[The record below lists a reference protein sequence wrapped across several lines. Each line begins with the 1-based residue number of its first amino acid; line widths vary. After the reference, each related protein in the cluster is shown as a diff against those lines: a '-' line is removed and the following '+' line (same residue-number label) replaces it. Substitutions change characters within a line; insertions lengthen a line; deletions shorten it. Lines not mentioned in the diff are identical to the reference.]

1 MEKHRREVVMCGAAH
16 MRDLSAVGMA
26 IIFLVLGVVCL
37 FFPERIQTFTLSYH
51 AEHEIVAKLNPLV
64 NWMKGPNYVVSLR
77 LVGMFAV
84 VGFLVIVL
92 ALIKGV

>member
-1 MEKHRREVVMCGAAH
+1 
-16 MRDLSAVGMA
+16 
-26 IIFLVLGVVCL
+26 
-37 FFPERIQTFTLSYH
+37 
-51 AEHEIVAKLNPLV
+51 VAKLNPFV